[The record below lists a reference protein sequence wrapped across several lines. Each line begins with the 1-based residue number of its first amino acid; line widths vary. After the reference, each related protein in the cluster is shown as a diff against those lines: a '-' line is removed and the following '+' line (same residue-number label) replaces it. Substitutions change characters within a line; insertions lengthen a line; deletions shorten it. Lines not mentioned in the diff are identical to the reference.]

1 MNILETLMGEAGIA
15 KQLANQFGVDPDQAA
30 SALGALVPALAGG
43 MKEKLESGAGGGLL
57 EMLTGGALNQFA
69 DNPAALSSPAAM
81 QQGQS
86 LLNSIFG
93 GGNLGGIVSMVA
105 EKAGIGEG
113 VIEKMLPVVTA
124 VLGGMLAKNVGND
137 PAELTNMLGTLA
149 AGGEGGLLGAV
160 KGLAAKIFG

>member
-1 MNILETLMGEAGIA
+1 MNILETLLSGDGIA
-15 KQLANQFGVDPDQAA
+15 KQLAGQFGVDPDQAA

-43 MKEKLESGAGGGLL
+43 MKEKLDSGTGGGLL
-57 EMLTGGALNQFA
+57 DMLSSGALNQFA
-69 DNPAALSSPAAM
+69 DNPAALTGPAAV

-93 GGNLGGIVSMVA
+93 GGSLNGIVSMVA
-105 EKAGIGEG
+105 EKVGVSAP

-124 VLGGMLAKNVGND
+124 VLGGLLAKNVGNNPSD
-137 PAELTNMLGTLA
+137 LTSMLGTLA